1 MVLFGVFQ
9 CFDFTQVEPV
19 ISVKDTSI
27 LYDVQIQSHRVT
39 WSYDQRIWDP
49 GISYSWRNNE
59 SVQEEPPW
67 CVTVGEIEDDGQ
79 SQVWFLLEK
88 SVYWVFRN
96 QNCGLV
102 MVMQP
107 QWNMRP
113 WFQAEGTSLLL
124 YGHVGIIVENS
135 QPQFL
140 FCSKESVFWIL
151 YRNLYLNWEL
161 ANDIQQKE
169 LMLTMFMLRY
179 VDWSFISKMI
189 AECENRTRLNM
200 NAEKTTDKL
209 DILYEAWISK
219 EASCTK
225 SLQLLFSMSCSC
237 IIFMYL
243 NVSFIKL
250 FM

>member
-1 MVLFGVFQ
+1 M
-9 CFDFTQVEPV
+9 
-19 ISVKDTSI
+19 
-27 LYDVQIQSHRVT
+27 
-39 WSYDQRIWDP
+39 
-49 GISYSWRNNE
+49 
-59 SVQEEPPW
+59 
-67 CVTVGEIEDDGQ
+67 
-79 SQVWFLLEK
+79 
-88 SVYWVFRN
+88 
-96 QNCGLV
+96 
-102 MVMQP
+102 
-107 QWNMRP
+107 
-113 WFQAEGTSLLL
+113 
-124 YGHVGIIVENS
+124 
-135 QPQFL
+135 
-140 FCSKESVFWIL
+140 FWIL
-151 YRNLYLNWEL
+151 YRNLWLDLNWEL
-161 ANDIQQKE
+161 ANVIQQKE